1 MKSRPPRYN
10 KDHSS
15 ETLKTALPRKSSEN
29 SLESSRSRA
38 KSQQNTFRD
47 DGDRCPDYE
56 DQIIDEDPP
65 AVLNAHES
73 KYLIFRPFSS
83 GQRPPPPP
91 NRGYFF
97 KFLNNSDVRLVRW
110 FLEDNGFREGRKD
123 WLVLWSCGAMRS
135 QIYQSLTRWQRVNH
149 FPRSHEITR
158 KDNLIKNF
166 TRMQS
171 IHGKKHFDFVPE
183 TYILPQEMH
192 LLSEAMDT
200 YKSDLWIFK
209 PVGGSQGRGI
219 YLTNKLSDLPSGQAM
234 VASRYISNPLLIDGF
249 KFDLRIY
256 VAVTSMDPLRIYIY
270 KEGLVR
276 FATEKYDTS
285 TYRNVFVHLTNYS
298 LNKYNPNFLNTDE
311 DGMGSKWSLT
321 AFKEFV
327 NKHGLNFA
335 GLWEDIKDIC
345 LKTIISMETIVNAAC
360 KMYVPNRNN
369 CFELLGFDIL
379 IDNSL
384 KPWLLEV
391 NLSPSLNIDANID
404 LRIKGKLLA
413 DLLNL
418 VGIPSHEWR
427 DRPKARGGRPNWNE
441 PSPGELSTLE
451 RQVIRETEQEMT
463 RLGSF
468 ERIFPCE
475 NASLYKSLFD
485 TERPLNTLLFN
496 QFAPSRSSRNAS
508 RALESNGERGRSS
521 SIRQG
526 LKLGKNVGSIL
537 RPK

>member
-1 MKSRPPRYN
+1 MKSRPPRYY

-15 ETLKTALPRKSSEN
+15 ETLKTAIPRRSSES
-29 SLESSRSRA
+29 SLEKPQFRA
-38 KSQQNTFRD
+38 KSQQNSFRE
-47 DGDRCPDYE
+47 DRNRVPDY
-56 DQIIDEDPP
+56 DMQIDEDPP
-65 AVLNAHES
+65 AVLNTHDS
-73 KYLIFRPFSS
+73 KHLLFRVFNAL
-83 GQRPPPPP
+83 QRPPPPP

-97 KFLNNSDVRLVRW
+97 KFLNNSDVKLVRW
-110 FLEDNGFREGRKD
+110 FFEDNGFREGRKD
-123 WLVLWSCGAMRS
+123 WLILWSCGAMRS
-135 QIYQSLTRWQRVNH
+135 QIYQSLNRWQRVNH

-200 YKSDLWIFK
+200 HKPDLWIFK

-219 YLTNKLSDLPSGQAM
+219 YLTNKLSDLPNGQAM
-234 VASRYISNPLLIDGF
+234 VASKYISNPLLIDGF

-256 VAVTSMDPLRIYIY
+256 VAVTSIDPLRIYIY

-285 TYRNVFVHLTNYS
+285 TYRNVYVHLTNYS
-298 LNKYNPNFLNTDE
+298 LNKYNPNFLSTE
-311 DGMGSKWSLT
+311 ADGEGSKWSLS
-321 AFKEFV
+321 AFKEFMIK
-327 NKHGLNFA
+327 NGLDFS
-335 GLWEDIKDIC
+335 GMWEDIKDIC
-345 LKTIISMETIVNAAC
+345 IKTIISMETIVNAAV

-379 IDNSL
+379 IDNKF

-404 LRIKGKLLA
+404 LRIKGTLLA
-413 DLLNL
+413 DLFNL
-418 VGIPSHEWR
+418 VGIPSHSWR
-427 DRPKARGGRPNWNE
+427 DKPKARGSRPNWNKE
-441 PSPGELSTLE
+441 PVAGELSSLE
-451 RQVIRETEQEMT
+451 RQVLRETEQEMN

-468 ERIFPCE
+468 ERIFPSE
-475 NASLYKSLFD
+475 NACIYKSLFD
-485 TERPLNTLLFN
+485 TERPLNSLLFTHL
-496 QFAPSRSSRNAS
+496 APSRNSRNAS
-508 RALESNGERGRSS
+508 RPVESNGERGRSS

-526 LKLGKNVGSIL
+526 LKYL